1 MSQPKRKEETVGR
14 EMTGDEAL
22 AYVIKEIGVT
32 KVFTTT
38 SLPEFLAERFKQYG
52 IFLDVS
58 LSPREALLGAYT
70 YAMENNTIGTV
81 VQIPGTPLLEG
92 TSVIAQAFSDS
103 VPLLIVSS
111 IRSYRDVGK
120 SRIGELRTNDDMSS
134 ILAPITKIRERA
146 VSIEEVTVNVEKCY
160 KEALSNRPRPAY
172 VEIAEDLFK
181 LKAYPLSP
189 AEQKPEKKTPDK
201 TTVAKVAEVLAN
213 SKSPVII
220 AGYGV
225 ISSGATKELVE
236 LAELLKAPVI
246 TTIRAKGAIPASNP
260 LFAGEGLGVFGTDVA
275 NKLLSEADA
284 ILIVGSRLT
293 QLSTGGWSM
302 KLKGFVMHN
311 NIDGE
316 DIGKVIMPQQP
327 IVADAGLFLKELLAL
342 LKQKNLQRS
351 DEAIKTIMVNK
362 KTPTLRGHGGI
373 WPYDVVRL
381 LQQFEFDK
389 VFVDLSAVTFDSIRL
404 PVNGPVWFT
413 SESIIE
419 KGIGVMGVLQS
430 SSNSLGIVDVETA
443 YRNLGAIMSRRKS
456 VKGTIVIFNDE
467 GATYLDSSKSDMP
480 TIGKSS
486 RRFNIDKE
494 LESLG
499 AITVETYS
507 QLKDA
512 LKKRDAN
519 RLNIINVKI
528 DPEYESVVLFRPS

>member
-1 MSQPKRKEETVGR
+1 M
-14 EMTGDEAL
+14 
-22 AYVIKEIGVT
+22 
-32 KVFTTT
+32 
-38 SLPEFLAERFKQYG
+38 
-52 IFLDVS
+52 
-58 LSPREALLGAYT
+58 
-70 YAMENNTIGTV
+70 
-81 VQIPGTPLLEG
+81 
-92 TSVIAQAFSDS
+92 
-103 VPLLIVSS
+103 
-111 IRSYRDVGK
+111 
-120 SRIGELRTNDDMSS
+120 
-134 ILAPITKIRERA
+134 
-146 VSIEEVTVNVEKCY
+146 
-160 KEALSNRPRPAY
+160 
-172 VEIAEDLFK
+172 FK

-246 TTIRAKGAIPASNP
+246 TTIRAKGAIPSSHP
-260 LFAGEGLGVFGTDVA
+260 LFAGEGIGVFGTDVA

-302 KLKGFVMHN
+302 KFKGFVMHN

-404 PVNGPVWFT
+404 PVNGPIWFT
-413 SESIIE
+413 SETIIE
-419 KGIGVMGVLQS
+419 KGIGVVGVLQS
-430 SSNSLGIVDVETA
+430 NSNSLGIVDVESA
-443 YRNLGAIMSRRKS
+443 YRNLSAIISRRKS
-456 VKGTIVIFNDE
+456 SRGTIVIFNDE
-467 GATYLDSSKSDMP
+467 GSTYLESSKSDMP
-480 TIGKSS
+480 TIGKTNK
-486 RRFNIDKE
+486 RFNIDKE

-499 AITVETYS
+499 AITVETYA

-512 LKKRDAN
+512 LKSRDLN
-519 RLNIINVKI
+519 KLNIINVKI
-528 DPEYESVVLFRPS
+528 DPEYESVVLFRSS

>member
-52 IFLDVS
+52 ISLDVS

-134 ILAPITKIRERA
+134 MLAPITKIRERA

-225 ISSGATKELVE
+225 ISGWATRELVE

-302 KLKGFVMHN
+302 KFKGFIMHN

-316 DIGKVIMPQQP
+316 DIGKVVMPQQP
-327 IVADAGLFLKELLAL
+327 IVADAGLFLKELLTL

-389 VFVDLSAVTFDSIRL
+389 VFVDLSAVTLDSIRL
-404 PVNGPVWFT
+404 PVNGPIWFT

-430 SSNSLGIVDVETA
+430 SSNSLGMVDIETV

-456 VKGTIVIFNDE
+456 AKGTIVIFNDE

-486 RRFNIDKE
+486 RRFDIDKE

-499 AITVETYS
+499 AVTVETYS

-512 LKKRDAN
+512 LKNRDVN
-519 RLNIINVKI
+519 RLNVINVKI
-528 DPEYESVVLFRPS
+528 DPEYESVVLFRSS

>member
-38 SLPEFLAERFKQYG
+38 SLPEFLAERLKQYG

-284 ILIVGSRLT
+284 ILILGSRLT

-430 SSNSLGIVDVETA
+430 SFNSLGIVDVETA

-499 AITVETYS
+499 AVTVDTYS

-512 LKKRDAN
+512 LKKRDVN
-519 RLNIINVKI
+519 GLNIINVKI

>member
-1 MSQPKRKEETVGR
+1 LSQPKRKEETVGR

>member
-1 MSQPKRKEETVGR
+1 LSQPKRKEETVGR

-38 SLPEFLAERFKQYG
+38 SLPEFLAERLKQYG

-284 ILIVGSRLT
+284 ILILGSRLT

-430 SSNSLGIVDVETA
+430 SFNSLGIVDVETA

-499 AITVETYS
+499 AVTVDTYS

-512 LKKRDAN
+512 LKKRDVN
-519 RLNIINVKI
+519 GLNIINVKI

>member
-1 MSQPKRKEETVGR
+1 LSQPKRKEETVGR

-52 IFLDVS
+52 ISLDVS

-134 ILAPITKIRERA
+134 MLAPITKIRERA

-225 ISSGATKELVE
+225 ISGWATRELVE

-302 KLKGFVMHN
+302 KFKGFIMHN

-316 DIGKVIMPQQP
+316 DIGKVVMPQQP
-327 IVADAGLFLKELLAL
+327 IVADAGLFLKELLTL

-389 VFVDLSAVTFDSIRL
+389 VFVDLSAVTLDSIRL
-404 PVNGPVWFT
+404 PVNGPIWFT

-430 SSNSLGIVDVETA
+430 SSNSLGMVDIETV

-456 VKGTIVIFNDE
+456 AKGTIVIFNDE

-486 RRFNIDKE
+486 RRFDIDKE

-499 AITVETYS
+499 AVTVETYS

-512 LKKRDAN
+512 LKNRDVN
-519 RLNIINVKI
+519 RLNVINVKI
-528 DPEYESVVLFRPS
+528 DPEYESVVLFRSS